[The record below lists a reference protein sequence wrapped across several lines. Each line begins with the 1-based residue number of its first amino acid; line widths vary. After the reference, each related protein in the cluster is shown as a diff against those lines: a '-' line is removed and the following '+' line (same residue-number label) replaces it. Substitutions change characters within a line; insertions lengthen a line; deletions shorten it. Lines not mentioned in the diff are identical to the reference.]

1 MAKKSY
7 RARVAVL
14 RKTKLGEKDLIVTML
29 DETGELRRAVAKG
42 ARKPGGSFA
51 ARLELFSVVDGWFVE
66 GKTLDVITDA
76 RRVEG
81 FETNVFGLEQT
92 ACASA
97 IAELLCFVAQE
108 GLAMPRMFDMTV
120 LAFRMIAHSAPETA
134 VALCAA
140 DLLKTLAIIGFRPS
154 FDYCIV
160 CGEPI
165 SWDNVSGAVRLS
177 IAEGGVVCDSCTQ
190 PPDAIRL
197 DARVVA
203 WSRALMMSTF
213 TDVVDS
219 PPDVDTSF
227 SVLQLVRQWTS
238 AHVGKNIKSLDYL
251 FASGLY

>member
-1 MAKKSY
+1 
-7 RARVAVL
+7 
-14 RKTKLGEKDLIVTML
+14 
-29 DETGELRRAVAKG
+29 
-42 ARKPGGSFA
+42 
-51 ARLELFSVVDGWFVE
+51 
-66 GKTLDVITDA
+66 
-76 RRVEG
+76 
-81 FETNVFGLEQT
+81 
-92 ACASA
+92 
-97 IAELLCFVAQE
+97 
-108 GLAMPRMFDMTV
+108 MPRMFDMTV